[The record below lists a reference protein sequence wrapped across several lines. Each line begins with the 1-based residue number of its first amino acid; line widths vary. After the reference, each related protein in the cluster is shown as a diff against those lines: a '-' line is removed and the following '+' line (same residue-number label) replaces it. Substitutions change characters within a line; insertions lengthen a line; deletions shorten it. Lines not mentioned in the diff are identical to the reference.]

1 MEKHSTKGSALIDS
15 HIDKHYTNINVYSY
29 EKCAIIMTNSN
40 NGFVYRK
47 PPTISPGVTVVPEIC
62 KRPTTSENQN

>member
-15 HIDKHYTNINVYSY
+15 HIDKHYININVYSY

-40 NGFVYRK
+40 NGFEYHAGMLMYK
-47 PPTISPGVTVVPEIC
+47 CHSLSI
-62 KRPTTSENQN
+62 

>member
-15 HIDKHYTNINVYSY
+15 HIDKPDYTNINVYSY

-40 NGFVYRK
+40 NGFEYQV
-47 PPTISPGVTVVPEIC
+47 C
-62 KRPTTSENQN
+62 

>member
-40 NGFVYRK
+40 NVFEYQVYMLMYK
-47 PPTISPGVTVVPEIC
+47 CQSLSV
-62 KRPTTSENQN
+62 